1 MAHAGPQCLATL
13 LISFS
18 YFVIFVFCVANILN
32 MAAGKK

>member
-18 YFVIFVFCVANILN
+18 FFVIFVFYVAITY
-32 MAAGKK
+32 